1 MTAKVVVTMMVEVVV
16 DVWLQ
21 WQTSGNGGNS
31 GYDGSDDDW
40 AGCGNDDKDDARG
53 DHKKIVVC
61 VSGGGT
67 I

>member
-1 MTAKVVVTMMVEVVV
+1 MMVAVVV

-21 WQTSGNGGNS
+21 WQANGNGGN
-31 GYDGSDDDW
+31 GGCDGSDDDW
-40 AGCGNDDKDDARG
+40 AGCGDDDINGARG
-53 DHKKIVVC
+53 NHEKMVVY